1 MSFAPAAFYG
11 ASQAFEINGAYL
23 LARITDVTYSGSK
36 VDTVDTT
43 DTSVGQAGYKTFI
56 GGLQDAGE
64 ATVKGI
70 WYPGDASQEYAKAQ
84 IGAVSTFVHTL
95 PNSLGTLSFTGIINN
110 FDHSAPMEK
119 TSEWTL
125 KVKISASVTYA
136 HS

>member
-1 MSFAPAAFYG
+1 MTIPASAIVSVLPSVLNAGGNGLVLNGIMINSTPQLVSGVFTGPGYRVPIGQVLSFASAA
-11 ASQAFEINGAYL
+11 A
-23 LARITDVTYSGSK
+23 VGS
-36 VDTVDTT
+36 
-43 DTSVGQAGYKTFI
+43 YF
-56 GGLQDAGE
+56 GLS
-64 ATVKGI
+64 
-70 WYPGDASQEYAKAQ
+70 SQEYAKAQ